1 MITETKLIINTC
13 KQCGW
18 EWAQHRI
25 RKINAV
31 PLTCPKCY
39 SKYWNSED
47 LKKCMK
53 LWKEETGIQ
62 DDDQAYFRER
72 LPIEI
77 SEYPSLKPQEYH
89 CRQVMVWKK

>member
-1 MITETKLIINTC
+1 MKEKKYVCSLCGKRMISGNYTG
-13 KQCGW
+13 GW
-18 EWAQHRI
+18 AH
-25 RKINAV
+25 
-31 PLTCPKCY
+31 
-39 SKYWNSED
+39 WNSED

-77 SEYPSLKPQEYH
+77 SEYPSLKPQEYP